1 MTLKNPL
8 TFPNHDITLKKVQ
21 AQKFADFLN
30 QS

>member
-8 TFPNHDITLKKVQ
+8 TSPSHGITLKKVQ